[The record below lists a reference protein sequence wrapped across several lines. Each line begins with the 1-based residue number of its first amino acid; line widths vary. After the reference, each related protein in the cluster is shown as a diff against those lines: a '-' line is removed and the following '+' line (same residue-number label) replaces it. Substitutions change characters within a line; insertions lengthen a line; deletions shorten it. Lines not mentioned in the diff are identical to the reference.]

1 MKNGKTIDILN
12 KLLEINNDRL
22 DGYETALNETEEHD
36 LKTMLARLARTSH
49 RNGQELSAEIIR
61 LGGTPTESTK
71 TTGKLFRAWM
81 DVKAAFARKDPEAI
95 VSSCEFGEDA
105 ALETYKE
112 VLSGDLDYLSNDQQT
127 LVRVQYS
134 LLKADHRA
142 VHALRDVLASKS

>member
-61 LGGTPTESTK
+61 LRWNPN
-71 TTGKLFRAWM
+71 
-81 DVKAAFARKDPEAI
+81 RKHKD
-95 VSSCEFGEDA
+95 
-105 ALETYKE
+105 
-112 VLSGDLDYLSNDQQT
+112 N
-127 LVRVQYS
+127 R
-134 LLKADHRA
+134 
-142 VHALRDVLASKS
+142 

>member
-1 MKNGKTIDILN
+1 
-12 KLLEINNDRL
+12 
-22 DGYETALNETEEHD
+22 
-36 LKTMLARLARTSH
+36 
-49 RNGQELSAEIIR
+49 
-61 LGGTPTESTK
+61 
-71 TTGKLFRAWM
+71 M

-112 VLSGDLDYLSNDQQT
+112 VLSDDLDYLSNDQQT

-142 VHALRDVLASKS
+142 VHALRDVLTSKS